1 MMTAGKWF
9 RMAAAAAA
17 SAIVMVCGVF
27 TADAAAS
34 SVDLAKTGS
43 VSVSMKAG
51 GDLNLF
57 KVADIDPD
65 KGDAFVLTETFS
77 GIENASVATET
88 INDQKKLNAS
98 SADLAKKM
106 AKYAADKS
114 VKAAVSLKA
123 EEESVLKF
131 SDLTA
136 GLYLITQTNAA
147 DGYSVMDP
155 FLISI
160 PGDASSKDP
169 YNVNASPKM
178 ELKKESTP
186 PPKDNTPP
194 SGGRLPQTGQ
204 LWWPVAV
211 LLVAGVLLLAVGVLR
226 RHSGNN

>member
-34 SVDLAKTGS
+34 SVAPGKTGS

-57 KVADIDPD
+57 KVADISSD
-65 KGDAFVLTETFS
+65 GGNTFVLTEEFA
-77 GIENASVATET
+77 GMGNASTATQT

-98 SADLAKKM
+98 NAELAKSM
-106 AKYAADKS
+106 AKFAADKL
-114 VKAAVSLKA
+114 VKAAVTLKA
-123 EEESVLKF
+123 EKESVLKF
-131 SDLTA
+131 SNLTE

-211 LLVAGVLLLAVGVLR
+211 LLAAGVLLLAVGVLR